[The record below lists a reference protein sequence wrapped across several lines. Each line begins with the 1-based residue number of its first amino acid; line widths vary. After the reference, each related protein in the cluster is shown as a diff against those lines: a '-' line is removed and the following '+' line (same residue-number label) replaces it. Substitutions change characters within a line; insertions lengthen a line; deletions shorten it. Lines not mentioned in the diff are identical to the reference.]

1 MKFRL
6 YLLLF
11 ILIIGGANVFAQ
23 TNSGKPVLFDDDWLF
38 WRGGAL
44 GGEKPDYKDN
54 DWRKVS
60 LPHDWS
66 IEDMPGTNSPFSPYA
81 ISQVSG
87 GFTTGG
93 TAWYRK

>member
-54 DWRKVS
+54 VCLMIGALKICPAQILLLVLTRS
-60 LPHDWS
+60 
-66 IEDMPGTNSPFSPYA
+66 A
-81 ISQVSG
+81 
-87 GFTTGG
+87 
-93 TAWYRK
+93 R